1 MKQEPERKTIATRR
15 QQLVPDEA
23 PRPVPYLI
31 VLTGFEIGRRLQLF
45 PGATVLGR
53 VADECDLCF
62 REDGISRKHA
72 EVALDAEGN
81 VTARDLG
88 STNGSRLNSMP
99 LSDAPHPLRDGDKLQ
114 LGNEVLLE
122 LRYQTAFTADLQQQL
137 YSSAFRDP
145 LTEVYNKGYLMQ
157 CLEREVA
164 FAVRHETPLALLVL
178 DLDHFKRIN
187 DEHGH
192 AGGDAVLKALCRVV
206 EATTRLEDIFARYG
220 GEEFVLLLRE
230 SSLKHA
236 LTTAERVRG
245 AVAGHAFEHDG
256 QPIAVTL
263 SVGVAVTGPAITT
276 SDELFK
282 AADAA
287 LYRAKEL
294 GRDRVCSTA
303 DEPRGE

>member
-15 QQLVPDEA
+15 QKLVPDEA

-45 PGATVLGR
+45 EGVTVLGR
-53 VADECDLCF
+53 VAEECDLCF

-88 STNGSRLNSMP
+88 STNGSRLNSKS
-99 LSDAPHPLRDGDKLQ
+99 LSGEPHPLRDGDKLQ

-122 LRYQTAFTADLQQQL
+122 LRYQTAFTAGLQQQL

-192 AGGDAVLKALCRVV
+192 AAGDAVLKALCRVI
-206 EATTRLEDIFARYG
+206 EGTTRLEDVFARYG

-230 SSLKHA
+230 SGLRHA
-236 LTTAERVRG
+236 CTTAERVRS
-245 AVAGHAFEHDG
+245 AVAGHAFEHEG
-256 QPIAVTL
+256 QPIPVTV
-263 SVGVAVTGPAITT
+263 SVGVGVTGPRVTT
-276 SDELFK
+276 SEELFK

-287 LYRAKEL
+287 LYRAKEQ

-303 DEPRGE
+303 DEPQGE